1 MGQDAILQGVRLN
14 FLSAYL
20 LIRLSAKL
28 TSLLSVTSVK
38 KNKPHSLHWAC
49 HARIA
54 LPVVLTFSPALQAQV
69 PQVPQIPIEKKVG
82 LVLGGGGARGAA
94 HVGVL
99 KKLEELRIPVH
110 CVAGTSM
117 GGLVAGAF
125 SARLSADEMQ
135 HALAQADWRDMFNDS
150 ASFAD
155 MPPRQQSLLRTY
167 IPGTES
173 GVKNGS
179 LQFPS
184 AALGGQKIKF
194 FIDRLIGANAAPQ
207 TIQGQSI
214 PLALITTDI
223 VTGQRRAYREG
234 TLATLMRAT
243 MSVPGLMA
251 PVSYEGQTLVDGGL
265 VDNVPIQEVHDLCAP
280 DVIIAVNVGSPLLKR
295 EDIESSPLSVAVQMV
310 NILTEQNVARSLTLL
325 KPGIDIYLT
334 PDLEGISAG
343 DFEKNAETVQR
354 GYQAANA
361 AQSRLKALSVSPEV
375 YAAWQKRTA
384 RSAKPATAIDGIEI
398 AGLPS
403 EKTVQFT
410 QRISQKTGETLQTQT
425 LEEDLLY
432 VYGDG
437 RHFSLEYQLL
447 NDRDKNILRLIPTEK
462 AWGPNFLRA
471 GVNFSWEKEGDAKYN
486 LRLAYQLT
494 ELNANGAELLLS
506 GQVGS
511 ENRLGVNFYQPL
523 ENMQRWFVEVTDVYS
538 NQNVNL
544 YQNNKVQAQYESSF
558 NELSSALGYNINR
571 YGVLKVGAA
580 HTNQSTELKI
590 GPSAALPGS
599 GGSSTDSWFLQARF
613 DRMNRLY
620 FPTSGW
626 SAQTKYSNT
635 ANYSRLDVQTSA
647 ATSLAQYVLT
657 GKLAY
662 VGSPQGSLPLNNAA
676 FLGGPNN
683 LAGLAT
689 QQLIGDDMR
698 YAGVRIEKIMSQM
711 PLGLRGDLR
720 VGLSLESANMDTRYS
735 ENQSKDPIKSAS
747 LYVGGETALG
757 PIYLGISKAES
768 YSSRIFIFIGT
779 P

>member
-1 MGQDAILQGVRLN
+1 MNQAHGVM
-14 FLSAYL
+14 
-20 LIRLSAKL
+20 I
-28 TSLLSVTSVK
+28 T
-38 KNKPHSLHWAC
+38 
-49 HARIA
+49 
-54 LPVVLTFSPALQAQV
+54 LPVVLTFGMAFSTALQAQT
-69 PQVPQIPIEKKVG
+69 PPEKKVG

-99 KKLEELRIPVH
+99 KKLEELHIPVH

-135 HALAQADWRDMFNDS
+135 TALAQANWRDMFNDS

-155 MPPRQQSLLRTY
+155 IPARQQSLLRTY

-173 GVKNGS
+173 GIKNGS

-194 FIDRLIGANAAPQ
+194 FIDRLIAANAAPQ
-207 TIQGQSI
+207 TIQGQTI

-234 TLATLMRAT
+234 SLATLMRAT

-265 VDNVPIQEVHDLCAP
+265 VDNVPIKEVHEMCAP

-295 EDIESSPLSVAVQMV
+295 EEIESSPLSVAVQMV
-310 NILTEQNVARSLTLL
+310 NILTEQNVAQSLTLL
-325 KPGIDIYLT
+325 KPNIDIYLT

-354 GYQAANA
+354 GYKAATA
-361 AQSRLKALSVSPEV
+361 AEYRLKTLSVSPTA
-375 YAAWQKRTA
+375 YAAWQQKTA
-384 RSAKPATAIDGIEI
+384 RANKPANIVDAIEV
-398 AGLPS
+398 ANLPP
-403 EKTVQFT
+403 EKASQFAK
-410 QRISQKTGETLQTQT
+410 RITQKTGEPLETKT

-432 VYGDG
+432 LYGDG
-437 RHFSLEYQLL
+437 RHSNLEYQLL
-447 NDRDKNILRLIPTEK
+447 NDREKNILRLVPTEK
-462 AWGPNFLRA
+462 AWGPDFLRA

-494 ELNANGAELLLS
+494 ELNTQGAELLLS

-511 ENRLGVNFYQPL
+511 ENRLGINFYQPL
-523 ENMQRWFVEVTDVYS
+523 ENSQRWFAEVADTYS
-538 NQNVNL
+538 SQDTNL
-544 YQNNKVQAQYESSF
+544 YQKNKVQAQYGSTY
-558 NELSSALGYNINR
+558 NELSAALGYNINR
-571 YGVLKVGAA
+571 LGSVRMGVS
-580 HTNQSTELKI
+580 HTNQSTELRI
-590 GPSAALPGS
+590 GPSSALPSS
-599 GGSSTDSWFLQARF
+599 GATATDAVFLQARF

-620 FPTSGW
+620 FPTDGW
-626 SAQTKYSNT
+626 NAQLKYSDT
-635 ANYSRLDVQTSA
+635 SDYSRLEAQSTSA
-647 ATSLAQYVLT
+647 TSVGQYVMT
-657 GKLAY
+657 GKVAY
-662 VGSPQGSLPLNNAA
+662 VGSPRGTLPLNNAA
-676 FLGGPNN
+676 FVGGPNN

-689 QQLIGDDMR
+689 RQLIGDDLR
-698 YAGVRIEKIMSQM
+698 YAGARVEKIVSQM
-711 PLGLRGDLR
+711 PLGIRGDLR
-720 VGLSLESANMDTRYS
+720 VGLSLEGANMGTRYS
-735 ENQSKDPIKSAS
+735 ENQSNDTIKSGS

-757 PIYLGISKAES
+757 PFYLGVSKAVD
-768 YSSRIFIFIGT
+768 YSPRVFMFIGT

>member
-1 MGQDAILQGVRLN
+1 
-14 FLSAYL
+14 
-20 LIRLSAKL
+20 
-28 TSLLSVTSVK
+28 
-38 KNKPHSLHWAC
+38 
-49 HARIA
+49 
-54 LPVVLTFSPALQAQV
+54 
-69 PQVPQIPIEKKVG
+69 VG
-82 LVLGGGGARGAA
+82 LGLGGGGARGAA

-135 HALAQADWRDMFNDS
+135 TALAQADWRDMFNDS

-155 MPPRQQSLLRTY
+155 IPSRQQSLLRTY

-173 GVKNGS
+173 GLKNGS

-194 FIDRLIGANAAPQ
+194 FIDRLIGANIAPQ

-234 TLATLMRAT
+234 SLATVMRAT

-251 PVSYEGQTLVDGGL
+251 PVSYQGQTLVDGGL
-265 VDNVPIQEVHDLCAP
+265 VDNVPIREVHDLCSP

-295 EDIESSPLSVAVQMV
+295 EDIEASPLSVAVQMV
-310 NILTEQNVARSLTLL
+310 NILTEQNVAQSLTLL
-325 KPGIDIYLT
+325 KPNIDIYLT
-334 PDLEGISAG
+334 PDLDGISAG
-343 DFEKNAETVQR
+343 DFEKNAETVKR
-354 GYQAANA
+354 GYQAALA
-361 AQSRLKALSVSPEV
+361 AEVRLKALSVSPEM
-375 YAAWQKRTA
+375 YAAWQQKTA
-384 RSAKPATAIDGIEI
+384 RSAAPANPIDGIEVVN
-398 AGLPS
+398 LSP
-403 EKTVQFT
+403 EKALQFAK
-410 QRISQKTGETLQTQT
+410 RISQKTGETLQTKT

-432 VYGDG
+432 LHGDG
-437 RHFSLEYQLL
+437 RHSNLEYQLL
-447 NDRDKNILRLIPTEK
+447 NDRDKNILRLVPTEK

-494 ELNANGAELLLS
+494 ELNAKGGEILFS

-523 ENMQRWFVEVTDVYS
+523 ESTQRWFVEVADIYS
-538 NQNVNL
+538 NQDINL
-544 YQNNKVQAQYESSF
+544 YQNNKVQAQYDSSF
-558 NELSSALGYNINR
+558 NELSGALGYNINR
-571 YGVLKVGAA
+571 YGSLRMGAS
-580 HTNQSTELKI
+580 HTNQSTELRI
-590 GPSAALPGS
+590 GPSNALPGA
-599 GGSSTDSWFLQARF
+599 GSTSTDAVFLQLRL

-626 SAQTKYSNT
+626 NAQIKFSDT
-635 ANYSRLDVQTSA
+635 AEYSRLDGQTSA
-647 ATSLAQYVLT
+647 ATSLGQYVFT

-662 VGSPQGSLPLNNAA
+662 TGSPQGALPLNNAA

-683 LAGLAT
+683 LGGLAT
-689 QQLIGDDMR
+689 RQLIGDNMR
-698 YAGVRIEKIMSQM
+698 YASGRIEKIVSQM
-711 PLGLRGDLR
+711 PLGIRGDLR
-720 VGLSLESANMDTRYS
+720 VGVALEGANMGTRYS
-735 ENQSKDPIKSAS
+735 EVQSQDTVKSGS

-757 PIYLGISKAES
+757 PIYLGVSKAVS
-768 YSSRIFIFIGT
+768 YSPRVFMFIGT